1 MQETPTAAAAPRPL
15 PCGAGR
21 ETHHSWNDTVS
32 DDWNAAQLLLELRR
46 SVDTTVYDAAAA
58 AALQEAVRAA
68 AAMAPSC
75 TEGCCGPQPPLVP
88 DPAAAEVFVR
98 LQLMRAA
105 HHERTQTPPLR
116 QTPQQ
121 GVMMPP
127 HRPYASP
134 TPMPYA
140 SPMPAVRT
148 HNNLAAP
155 PLARPT
161 MLLGRP
167 PLARPATLA
176 AYEYSAYHPRWL
188 DCPVTNL
195 AMPVPDARRSWP

>member
-1 MQETPTAAAAPRPL
+1 
-15 PCGAGR
+15 
-21 ETHHSWNDTVS
+21 
-32 DDWNAAQLLLELRR
+32 
-46 SVDTTVYDAAAA
+46 
-58 AALQEAVRAA
+58 
-68 AAMAPSC
+68 
-75 TEGCCGPQPPLVP
+75 
-88 DPAAAEVFVR
+88 
-98 LQLMRAA
+98 
-105 HHERTQTPPLR
+105 
-116 QTPQQ
+116 
-121 GVMMPP
+121 MMPP

-176 AYEYSAYHPRWL
+176 AYEYSASYHPRWL